1 MDPPQ
6 DPIPIMPCP
15 CRNPRDRWVSP
26 HSASTSS
33 TIGAATPTGCG
44 RWPGK
49 RDRLLR
55 PALAVSIYQSANEC
69 GATLES
75 VHTSSQQVL
84 LINNGWIAIVLFHH
98 MLVSPM
104 FERFPPFRPADAA
117 KFRERAQMFAS
128 FVDWDAGRLWAA
140 INSETAFNQMVAFT
154 SRGLPAVAGITH
166 ILDPFLIDIDDRAL
180 HDPEAGREADQVRR
194 AVGSMIREV
203 MEANGYRKTG
213 KLRAVPPEPRRIFVR
228 AEVFERAPLPREP
241 KPFDWDRY
249 VMGAPFHQVRQ
260 LSPELGNRRLPSMY
274 SPDRAWFY
282 ISSLDLDVAC
292 GDPQRVEIALLQ
304 MRDMY
309 RSRRNPDLSP
319 LKAFV
324 MDLDLQELEAIHE
337 RLTDEP
343 SSS

>member
-1 MDPPQ
+1 
-6 DPIPIMPCP
+6 
-15 CRNPRDRWVSP
+15 
-26 HSASTSS
+26 
-33 TIGAATPTGCG
+33 
-44 RWPGK
+44 
-49 RDRLLR
+49 
-55 PALAVSIYQSANEC
+55 
-69 GATLES
+69 
-75 VHTSSQQVL
+75 
-84 LINNGWIAIVLFHH
+84 
-98 MLVSPM
+98 M

-128 FVDWDAGRLWAA
+128 FVDWDAGRLWGA

-166 ILDPFLIDIDDRAL
+166 ILDPLLIDIDDRAL
-180 HDPEAGREADQVRR
+180 RDSEAERQADQVRR
-194 AVGSMIREV
+194 AIGSMIREV

-213 KLRAVPPEPRRIFVR
+213 KLRAVPPEPRRLFVR
-228 AEVFERAPLPREP
+228 AEVFKRAPLPREP

-249 VMGAPFHQVRQ
+249 VMAAPFHHVRQ

-282 ISSLDLDVAC
+282 ISSLDLDVPC
-292 GDPQRVEIALLQ
+292 GDVQSLEIALLQ

-309 RSRRNPDLSP
+309 GSRRNSDLSP

-324 MDLDLQELEAIHE
+324 MDLDLQELEAIRD

-343 SSS
+343 G